1 MCKYG
6 TLAALRIAIAVLRI
20 SGGHSGVNNCG
31 LTVLLAGKRSSSK
44 EAGNLFQ
51 RKVQLVICQISR
63 FSRQFA
69 DATRRLQN
77 LNIGMLY
84 YSKKKEC
91 ALARCVTKI
100 MFSLL

>member
-6 TLAALRIAIAVLRI
+6 TLAALRVA
-20 SGGHSGVNNCG
+20 
-31 LTVLLAGKRSSSK
+31 
-44 EAGNLFQ
+44 E
-51 RKVQLVICQISR
+51 VQQFCQISR

-84 YSKKKEC
+84 FKSP
-91 ALARCVTKI
+91 ALLTYEYGEEI
-100 MFSLL
+100 EE